1 MQTGP
6 NRPRQAALM
15 PQLRPLLLGAAAV
28 LLSPALALAGP
39 TTSDPLAQPLTKED
53 LQPTYLAI
61 IECARRNEEPG
72 CLAARNLADQLLDR
86 PYVTSICKD
95 TAFEVTLKATATSNN
110 SFDRK
115 ELLVNKA
122 NDILL
127 LCRAREDP
135 KPVSNTI
142 GDGDGIKE
150 R

>member
-1 MQTGP
+1 MS
-6 NRPRQAALM
+6 
-15 PQLRPLLLGAAAV
+15 QLQSLLRGAAAI
-28 LLSPALALAGP
+28 LLSPAVAIAGP
-39 TTSDPLAQPLTKED
+39 TASNPLAQPLTKED

-72 CLAARNLADQLLDR
+72 CMAARNLADQLLDR

-95 TAFEVTLKATATSNN
+95 TAFEITRKAKTANKN

-122 NDILL
+122 NDIVF
-127 LCRAREDP
+127 LCQAREDP
-135 KPVSNTI
+135 KPVSNTL
-142 GDGDGIKE
+142 GDGIKE